1 MSEPNPKE
9 DKLVHHPKHYSDRN
23 GIECIDVAS
32 TFDFMTGSAI
42 KYLWRCE
49 NKVYDGMDAYHS
61 MLRDLHK
68 AIWYIRARICYEQAR
83 HDGKAF
89 NHADVDKIPHFE
101 EYFEFFVNFM
111 AETFSNEKLRARLR
125 PDMAFS
131 EYLTAIGQYY
141 LNLPEDH
148 VLVGEAKEF
157 PLPPS
162 TASAQ
167 PKPTTRSTYQLITKN
182 GVQMADI
189 NLHIEATPDT
199 ALAII
204 SLLHHIQVMTQRDDQ
219 GKVAIDIRNFD
230 EFKVDLPQ
238 GTRPAGPVP
247 RFFKNGETVFDSST
261 KWAQTDTDGAKF
273 LYGDDVEVQDMAVFH
288 KKPVAEENTNGK
300 SN

>member
-1 MSEPNPKE
+1 MTESKQQE
-9 DKLVHHPKHYSDRN
+9 DKLVQHPSHYTDATN
-23 GIECIDVAS
+23 GIECTEISSFFSFNIGNV
-32 TFDFMTGSAI
+32 F
-42 KYLWRCE
+42 KYCWRHGK
-49 NKVYDGMDAYHS
+49 KVYDDLNEFDS
-61 MLRDLHK
+61 TLRDLNK
-68 AIWYIRARICYEQAR
+68 ADWYLRAEMTKLKAEAEGRLYK
-83 HDGKAF
+83 GK
-89 NHADVDKIPHFE
+89 DVDKIPHYNEFMD
-101 EYFEFFVNFM
+101 FFVEFM
-111 AETFSNEKLRARLR
+111 ATTFSNEKIRARLH
-125 PDMAFS
+125 PGMTFS
-131 EYLTAIGQYY
+131 EYLTLVGQCY

-148 VLVGEAKEF
+148 VLVGEKRSF
-157 PLPPS
+157 PLPTGVAP
-162 TASAQ
+162 AQ
-167 PKPTTRSTYQLITKN
+167 PKPVSKSTYNLITKN

-261 KWAQTDTDGAKF
+261 KWAQMDTEGAKP

-288 KKPVAEENTNGK
+288 KKPVAATP
-300 SN
+300 SQS